1 MYLLERPRT
10 SGWLSWNG
18 ATQRCCHCLL
28 ANKTT
33 AHRGFRKM
41 GATPKSSKDID
52 IYRPFWYWKSGGS
65 HEQKKQKSNLC
76 KKKKTKQLPIAI
88 GNHIYHLSPIIYH
101 LSSII
106 YHLSSIIY
114 HLSSITI
121 TTITIT
127 ITIIIIMIIY
137 HLSSSSIIYH
147 LSSII
152 YHRSSIIDHRSSII
166 DHHHHH
172 HHYHYYLPLLFVNH
186 HYIYIHIIIIIINI
200 IIIIIITTT
209 TTTIT
214 IISSPKV
221 GQRSRA
227 VATINRIWLPQNPL
241 CLLSKPP
248 LWIAIC
254 LNTFKSFESNLS
266 EVLTWFLRLCIL

>member
-41 GATPKSSKDID
+41 GATPKSSRDID
-52 IYRPFWYWKSGGS
+52 HFGIESLGDP
-65 HEQKKQKSNLC
+65 HKQKSNLC
-76 KKKKTKQLPIAI
+76 KKTKQLPIAI
-88 GNHIYHLSPIIYH
+88 GSHIYH

-106 YHLSSIIY
+106 II
-114 HLSSITI
+114 IT
-121 TTITIT
+121 
-127 ITIIIIMIIY
+127 TIIII
-137 HLSSSSIIYH
+137 
-147 LSSII
+147 
-152 YHRSSIIDHRSSII
+152 
-166 DHHHHH
+166 
-172 HHYHYYLPLLFVNH
+172 
-186 HYIYIHIIIIIINI
+186 
-200 IIIIIITTT
+200 
-209 TTTIT
+209 T
-214 IISSPKV
+214 IISPEV
-221 GQRSRA
+221 GQRNRA
-227 VATINRIWLPQNPL
+227 VATINTIWLPQNPL

-266 EVLTWFLRLCIL
+266 EVLTWFLRLCIM